1 MVHFLL
7 VQCPFFFDPKWYVAY
22 YNLDLFLVEPHEQ
35 LLVSPLSWRNPMILH
50 PNPHVPI
57 FGCWNTSM
65 AKSQARFRHPQNV
78 TQNLVQLV
86 PLFRWPRNRGSIQLE
101 GHGARDHRNE
111 LLAELK
117 ELVLWIKTEQVFCW
131 AMVGIY
137 GYVNVYNYIYIYI
150 I

>member
-1 MVHFLL
+1 
-7 VQCPFFFDPKWYVAY
+7 
-22 YNLDLFLVEPHEQ
+22 
-35 LLVSPLSWRNPMILH
+35 
-50 PNPHVPI
+50 
-57 FGCWNTSM
+57 M

-78 TQNLVQLV
+78 TIFGAVGPTFSMANTSEMSAL
-86 PLFRWPRNRGSIQLE
+86 PWPRNSGSIQLE

-137 GYVNVYNYIYIYI
+137 GYVYNYIYIYAYI
-150 I
+150 YIYILYVDGGS